1 MPPSATPAHKAR
13 NDADMI
19 TSKPQIIGP
28 TLRPN
33 VHAQSRTASVSE
45 SATQM
50 TSSAVY
56 RISKR
61 LFDFSVALV
70 LLIILSPLLLLI
82 ALAVKID
89 DGDPVLIAQKRIGLG
104 GKPFKFYKFRSMT
117 VGGAQ
122 REDHKKFA
130 QKMIR
135 GEITK
140 GPKSNGGL
148 LKPTGSGRVITRVGR
163 ILRKTSVDELP
174 QLYNILIGDMS
185 LVGPRPSMDY
195 EVEVYKDW
203 YMPRLSVL
211 PGITGLAQING
222 RSSIPFPEIVR
233 WDLHYIETRSF
244 WGDISIILKT
254 LPVVVGMRHTG

>member
-1 MPPSATPAHKAR
+1 
-13 NDADMI
+13 MI
-19 TSKPQIIGP
+19 TSTPQIIGP
-28 TLRPN
+28 ALRPSA
-33 VHAQSRTASVSE
+33 HTQTRASSVSE
-45 SATQM
+45 SGTQM
-50 TSSAVY
+50 TSSAAY
-56 RISKR
+56 RILKR

-82 ALAVKID
+82 SLAIKLD
-89 DGDPVLIAQKRIGLG
+89 DGDPILITQKRIGLG
-104 GKPFKFYKFRSMT
+104 GKPFNFYKFRSMT

-130 QKMIR
+130 QQVIR

-140 GPKSNGGL
+140 GPRSNGGL
-148 LKPTGSGRVITRVGR
+148 LRPTGNGRVITHVGK

-233 WDLHYIETRSF
+233 WDLRYIETRSF
-244 WGDISIILKT
+244 WSDISIILKT